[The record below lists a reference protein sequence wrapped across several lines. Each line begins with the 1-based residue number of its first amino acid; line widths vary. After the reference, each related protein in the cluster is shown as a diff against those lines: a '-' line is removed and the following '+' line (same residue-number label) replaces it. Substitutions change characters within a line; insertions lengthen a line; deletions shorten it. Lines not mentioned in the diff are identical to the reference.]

1 MARYAAGR
9 IVYAIL
15 ILFLASIVTFFAL
28 RTTPCNVADSVLNP
42 ATTPPEVIEELREDL
57 GLNDPL
63 WQQYWEHT
71 SGVLRGDL
79 GFSLTNR
86 TPVTDLIADAGLYT
100 IGLAIA
106 AFILAFGVGV
116 PVGVLSAVYR
126 GTWFDG
132 LVRVLT
138 SIAQAVPNFVLAV
151 LAVIVFGVELGW
163 LPVSGAD
170 GFKSLILPACVLAA
184 EPGAL
189 TTRVTRT
196 AILEELGSDYAR
208 TLRSRG
214 LSGVRI
220 TWIHVLRNSL
230 SPVISLGAV
239 QIRTLL
245 GYTLIVE
252 VIFRWPGL
260 GTQLVQS
267 VLKRDYPVAQSL
279 ALLLAAVVVIS
290 NTLSDLLYR
299 WADPRVRLA
308 KGDS

>member
-1 MARYAAGR
+1 MGRYVAGR
-9 IVYAIL
+9 TVYAVL
-15 ILFLASIVTFFAL
+15 ILFLVSIVTFLAL
-28 RTTPCNVADSVLNP
+28 RTTPGNVADSVLNP
-42 ATTPPEVIEELREDL
+42 ATTPPEVREQLREDL

-63 WQQYWEHT
+63 WQQYWDYI
-71 SGVLRGDL
+71 SGVLTGDL

-86 TPVTDLIADAGLYT
+86 APVTDLIADAGVSTLE
-100 IGLAIA
+100 LAGA
-106 AFILAFGVGV
+106 AFLLAFGVGV
-116 PVGVLSAVYR
+116 PVGVLAAVYR
-126 GTWFDG
+126 GSWFDG
-132 LVRVLT
+132 AVRVVASLF
-138 SIAQAVPNFVLAV
+138 QAIPNFVLALVAV
-151 LAVIVFGVELGW
+151 LVFGVELGW
-163 LPVSGAD
+163 LPVSGSS
-170 GFKSLILPACVLAA
+170 GFSSLVLPAVVLAA

-196 AILEELGSDYAR
+196 ALLDELGADYTR
-208 TLRSRG
+208 TLRSHG

-230 SPVISLGAV
+230 SPIISLGAV
-239 QIRTLL
+239 QVRTLL

-267 VLKRDYPVAQSL
+267 VLDRDYPVAQSL

-308 KGDS
+308 RSDT